1 MGSIEGAPGIGCLQ
15 LTLEM
20 HLRFFQQ
27 HSTHN
32 TSTHNNLS
40 TNNTVLTNNTLA
52 FLQPF
57 RVSQEECHSGLVDL
71 LQQIFRFLFVE
82 LYSELYFTLD
92 GGPTHR
98 ALSEIIDWSPW
109 LFHFFLIALIVSLFI
124 EVVILVGQMGGSW
137 IGSKGEAHSFGPG
150 WPAG

>member
-1 MGSIEGAPGIGCLQ
+1 MGSMEGAPGIGCLQ

-40 TNNTVLTNNTLA
+40 TNNTVPTNNTLA

-57 RVSQEECHSGLVDL
+57 REYHKRSV
-71 LQQIFRFLFVE
+71 
-82 LYSELYFTLD
+82 TLD
-92 GGPTHR
+92 LWTCYNKFSGFFLWNFI
-98 ALSEIIDWSPW
+98 LSYISPW
-109 LFHFFLIALIVSLFI
+109 MEAPHIGLCLRSLTGRPDCFTFLVALIVSLFT
-124 EVVILVGQMGGSW
+124 EVVILVGQMGGS
-137 IGSKGEAHSFGPG
+137 
-150 WPAG
+150 